1 VAALAGLLGVAVLVV
16 LNAAI
21 AAVCVR
27 LLRVRLSTRLGVAV
41 FAGILVP
48 VPLVVV
54 VLVGSGIL
62 GLGADLGSRSMAVW
76 TTILLPLGLGAA
88 FDVFWMP
95 SPSEVE
101 IRQGR
106 EVD

>member
-1 VAALAGLLGVAVLVV
+1 VAALAGLLGVAVLV
-16 LNAAI
+16 LINAVI

-48 VPLVVV
+48 VPLLAV

-62 GLGADLGSRSMAVW
+62 GLGADLGSQSMAVW
-76 TTILLPLGLGAA
+76 TTILLPLFLGAA

-95 SPSEVE
+95 SPEAAAARRRGS
-101 IRQGR
+101 
-106 EVD
+106 